1 MRIDLRTVDNLIL
14 LDYDTSNNI
23 FIFWRLL
30 HNNWDNLF
38 ILKIMRYIWSLWM
51 IIWNLSINI
60 YNLICILNVV
70 ILCDI
75 INNRLDYYELL
86 IFMWL
91 VDFLYLLLRSLWIN
105 YLLGLLLYYRYDRLS
120 EFYKMLVYI
129 VNI

>member
-1 MRIDLRTVDNLIL
+1 LRIDLRTVDNLIL

>member
-1 MRIDLRTVDNLIL
+1 
-14 LDYDTSNNI
+14 
-23 FIFWRLL
+23 
-30 HNNWDNLF
+30 
-38 ILKIMRYIWSLWM
+38 M